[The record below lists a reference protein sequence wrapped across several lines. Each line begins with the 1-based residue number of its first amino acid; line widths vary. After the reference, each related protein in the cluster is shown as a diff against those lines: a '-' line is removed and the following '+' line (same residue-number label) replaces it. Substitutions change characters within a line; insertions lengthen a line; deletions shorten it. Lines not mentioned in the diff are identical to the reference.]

1 MFCVF
6 SKAEKEAM
14 STTMSLPE
22 GLHKVMQ
29 SENTLSASKLGGKK
43 MSFRRKLPTSTKE
56 ENTE

>member
-1 MFCVF
+1 MFF
-6 SKAEKEAM
+6 IFKAEKEAM

-29 SENTLSASKLGGKK
+29 SENTISAPKLGGKK